1 MKKPEIRIFSSKNLS
16 DKWYVYIY
24 LDGKIIKKIYKG
36 LNKGVTFEERM
47 ISAEALKLSLEKELN
62 SGWNPKLK
70 KQKPTEIKLFDAL
83 AFGLEKK
90 KRDLSDGSFTEYTN
104 SVNIF
109 KKYANEIGLSSL
121 ELKDCEKY
129 HIKSVLELARSKRKW
144 SARNNNK
151 TLRNLGSIF
160 SELVEWDMIQ
170 QSPTKDLKPIK
181 EINVGNYELL
191 NDEEQKE
198 IFEELRKISFNYY
211 VFCSIVYYMGIRPGE
226 LLKVKCEDVLLDK
239 GLIKITSESSK
250 TNKTRI
256 VPILGAIA
264 DNIGKFDLSNPNFFL
279 FGKNTINRVPKLSE
293 AIFCPNK
300 YPIKRN
306 YPTYLWRN
314 IVIKELEIDKKLYS
328 LKHKGANDKLK
339 SGLDL
344 KTVSSIFGHS
354 TEKMT
359 EIYANY
365 INEIR
370 LEDAKKINLDEY

>member
-1 MKKPEIRIFSSKNLS
+1 MNKPEIRIFSSKNLS

-24 LDGKIIKKIYKG
+24 IDGKIIKKIYKG
-36 LNKGVTFEERM
+36 LNSAATFEERM
-47 ISAEALKLSLEKELN
+47 IRSEALKISIEKELN
-62 SGWNPKLK
+62 NGWNPKVK
-70 KQKPTEIKLFDAL
+70 KQKPTKVKLFDAL
-83 AFGLEKK
+83 EFGLEKK
-90 KRDLSDGSFTEYTN
+90 KKDLSEGSHAEYSN

-109 KKYANEIGLSSL
+109 KKHGTEIGLSNL
-121 ELKDCEKY
+121 DLKDCEKY
-129 HIKSVLELARSKRKW
+129 HIKSVLEQARIKRNW

-151 TLRNLGSIF
+151 TLRNLSSIF

-170 QSPTKDLKPIK
+170 QSPTKDIKPIK
-181 EINVGNYELL
+181 EINVGNYDLL
-191 NDEEQKE
+191 NDNEQKK
-198 IFEELRKISFNYY
+198 IFDELKKISFNYY

-226 LLKVKCEDVLLDK
+226 LLKVKCGDVMLDK
-239 GLIKITSESSK
+239 GLIRITSETSK
-250 TNKTRI
+250 SNKNRI

-264 DNIGKFDLSNPNFFL
+264 DNIAKFDLSNHNHFL
-279 FGKNTINRVPKLSE
+279 FGKNTKNRVPKLSE
-293 AIFCPNK
+293 AIFCPNQ

-314 IVIKELEIDKKLYS
+314 IVIKEMEIDKKLYS

-344 KTVSSIFGHS
+344 KTVSTIFGHS
-354 TEKMT
+354 SEKMT

>member
-24 LDGKIIKKIYKG
+24 VDGKIIKKIYKG
-36 LNKGVTFEERM
+36 INSASTFEERM
-47 ISAEALKLSLEKELN
+47 VRSEALKISIEKELN
-62 SGWNPKLK
+62 NGWNPKVK
-70 KQKPTEIKLFDAL
+70 KQKPIEIRLYDAL
-83 AFGLEKK
+83 EFGLEKK
-90 KRDLSDGSFTEYTN
+90 KNNLSIGSYEEYN
-104 SVNIF
+104 FSVNIF
-109 KKYANEIGLSSL
+109 KKYATELGFSNLG
-121 ELKDCEKY
+121 LKDCEKY
-129 HIKSVLELARSKRKW
+129 HIKATLELARSTRKW

-160 SELVEWDMIQ
+160 SELVDWDMIE
-170 QSPTKDLKPIK
+170 QSPSKDVRPIK
-181 EINVGNYELL
+181 EVNVGNYELL
-191 NDEEQKE
+191 SDEEQKL
-198 IFEELRKISFNYY
+198 IFDELKKVSFNFY

-226 LLKVKCEDVLLDK
+226 LLKVKCEDVMLDK
-239 GLIKITSESSK
+239 GLIRITSETSK
-250 TNKTRI
+250 TNKNRI

-264 DNIGKFDLSNPNFFL
+264 DNLSKFDLSNTDYFL
-279 FGKNTINRVPKLSE
+279 FGKNTKNRVPKLSE

-300 YPIKRN
+300 YSIVRN

-314 IVIKELEIDKKLYS
+314 IVIKDLEIDKKLYS

-344 KTVSSIFGHS
+344 KTVSTIFGHS

-365 INEIR
+365 INQIR
-370 LEDAKKINLDEY
+370 LEDAKKINLIHY